1 MNLSQDTDQ
10 EKSALR
16 AETQAY
22 LKRRLGIWAIR
33 STAGIGIG
41 FAVPAFTGV
50 WPWLSWV
57 MIGAAGLSLCT
68 IFGAWMYTRKRL

>member
-1 MNLSQDTDQ
+1 MNLSQDTNQ

-16 AETQAY
+16 AETQDY
-22 LKRRLGIWAIR
+22 LKRRLGIWTIR

-50 WPWLSWV
+50 WLWLPWV
-57 MIGAAGLSLCT
+57 MIGAAGLSLCVLC
-68 IFGAWMYTRKRL
+68 GAWMYTRKRL